1 MEKEIDTEAFVA
13 YLLKKKINPQTF
25 QTSEPQIWQK
35 LAEEFSVLGINSF
48 DQRKK
53 FFINNWRIRYPL

>member
-1 MEKEIDTEAFVA
+1 MEQEVEKEAFIA
-13 YLLKKKINPQTF
+13 FLTKKKINSQAF
-25 QTSEPQIWQK
+25 QTSEPKIWHD
-35 LAEEFSVLGINSF
+35 LAEQFLILGVNGF